1 MVALPPDEEAPAKE
15 IAFDSSDIKPAD
27 LLQWLQS
34 IEGRLDR
41 LEAFIVS
48 QSLLARRHMLSLVAN
63 IERHIGQSD
72 K

>member
-1 MVALPPDEEAPAKE
+1 MVALPPDEEAPAE
-15 IAFDSSDIKPAD
+15 NAFDSSDIKPAD